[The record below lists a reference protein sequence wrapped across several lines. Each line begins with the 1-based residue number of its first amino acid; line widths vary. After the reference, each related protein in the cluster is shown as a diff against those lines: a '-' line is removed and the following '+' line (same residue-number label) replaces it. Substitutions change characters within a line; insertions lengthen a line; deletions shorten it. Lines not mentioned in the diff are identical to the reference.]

1 MKIAPGTMNWFH
13 ALMPTPLNRLPPFA
27 ALVAF
32 DAVLRHGSM
41 TLAAD
46 ELGLT
51 QSAISHRLRDLE
63 RYFGLTLFERMNP
76 GLRVTDA
83 GHRLSRELSPVLGTL
98 SGLRRHVRG
107 RPEVRPFRIGT
118 GSALLN
124 WWLSPRLPALAAAF
138 PDLAIEVVTWDPAA
152 PRADADLGLVWMP
165 REAIAEQPCELR
177 FPDEFVFP
185 IASPKL
191 LGRRPASD
199 GWSDLPLLAKGHRG
213 EDMGPE
219 WSWATW
225 LGPGTTRPEAMRFRD
240 ISGTLQA
247 AVDGNGIALG
257 RSLLVADALRQRRL
271 KRLGRRSEARLC
283 SKVQIARWRDPTD
296 GDAERMANWLVAHAS
311 GASAQS

>member
-1 MKIAPGTMNWFH
+1 MLTRA
-13 ALMPTPLNRLPPFA
+13 NRLPPFA

-51 QSAISHRLRDLE
+51 QSAISHRLRELE
-63 RYFGLTLFERMNP
+63 RYFGLALFERLNP

-83 GHRLSRELSPVLGTL
+83 GSRLARELAPLLGTL
-98 SGLRRHVRG
+98 AGLHRHVRG
-107 RPEVRPFRIGT
+107 RPDVRPFRIGT

-138 PDLAIEVVTWDPAA
+138 PDLAIEVMTWDPTA
-152 PRADADLGLVWMP
+152 PSGDADLALIWMP
-165 REAIAEQPCELR
+165 REALAAQPCELR

-191 LGRRPASD
+191 LKGERAT
-199 GWSDLPLLAKGHRG
+199 GWPDLPLLAKGHRG

-219 WSWATW
+219 WSWTTW
-225 LGPGTTRPEAMRFRD
+225 LGPSTTRPEAMRFRD

-247 AVDGNGIALG
+247 AVDGNGVALG
-257 RSLLVADALRQRRL
+257 RSLLVADALRRRRL

-296 GDAERMANWLVAHAS
+296 SDAERMASWLVAR
-311 GASAQS
+311 ASA

>member
-1 MKIAPGTMNWFH
+1 MLTRA
-13 ALMPTPLNRLPPFA
+13 NRLPPFA

-51 QSAISHRLRDLE
+51 QSAISHRLRELE
-63 RYFGLTLFERMNP
+63 RYFGLALFERLNP

-83 GHRLSRELSPVLGTL
+83 GSRLARELAPLLGTL
-98 SGLRRHVRG
+98 AGLHRHVRG
-107 RPEVRPFRIGT
+107 RPDVRPFRIGT
-118 GSALLN
+118 GSALLT

-138 PDLAIEVVTWDPAA
+138 PDLAIEVVTWDPTG
-152 PRADADLGLVWMP
+152 PSGDADLGLVWLP
-165 REAIAEQPCELR
+165 RTTAAEGSCELR

-185 IASPKL
+185 IAAPKL
-191 LGRRPASD
+191 LKDRVPNDA
-199 GWSDLPLLAKGHRG
+199 WSSLPLLAKGHRG
-213 EDMGPE
+213 EDMGAE
-219 WSWATW
+219 WSWTTW
-225 LGPGTTRPEAMRFRD
+225 LGADPARPEAMRFRD

-247 AVDGNGIALG
+247 AVDGNGVALG
-257 RSLLVADALRQRRL
+257 RSLLVADALRRRRL

-296 GDAERMANWLVAHAS
+296 GDAERMASWLVAHAS
-311 GASAQS
+311 A

>member
-1 MKIAPGTMNWFH
+1 MHTTSH
-13 ALMPTPLNRLPPFA
+13 RLPPFA

-41 TLAAD
+41 TLAAA

-63 RYFGLTLFERMNP
+63 RYFGLALFERMNP
-76 GLRVTDA
+76 GLRVTEA
-83 GHRLSRELSPVLGTL
+83 GHRLSRELSPLLGTL

-107 RPEVRPFRIGT
+107 RPDIRPFRIGT

-138 PDLAIEVVTWDPAA
+138 PDLAIEVVTWDPAV
-152 PRADADLGLVWMP
+152 PRGDADLGLVWMP
-165 REAIAEQPCELR
+165 REAVADESCQLR

-185 IASPKL
+185 IVSPKL
-191 LGRRPASD
+191 LGRRHASD

-219 WSWATW
+219 WSWTTW
-225 LGPGTTRPEAMRFRD
+225 LGTDATRPEAMRFRD

-247 AVDGNGIALG
+247 AVDGNGVALG
-257 RSLLVADALRQRRL
+257 RSLLVADALRRRRL
-271 KRLGRRSEARLC
+271 RRLGRKSEARLC

-296 GDAERMANWLVAHAS
+296 DDAARMAGWLVSNATS
-311 GASAQS
+311 

>member
-1 MKIAPGTMNWFH
+1 
-13 ALMPTPLNRLPPFA
+13 MPSQPHRLPPFA

-41 TLAAD
+41 TLAAA

-63 RYFGLTLFERMNP
+63 RYFGLTLFERLNP

-83 GHRLSRELSPVLGTL
+83 GHRLSHELTPLLGTL

-107 RPEVRPFRIGT
+107 RPQVRPFRIGT

-138 PDLAIEVVTWDPAA
+138 PDLAIEVMTWDPAA
-152 PRADADLGLVWMP
+152 PRGDVDLGLVWIP
-165 REAIAEQPCELR
+165 REASTEGPCEVR

-185 IASPKL
+185 IVSPKL
-191 LGRRPASD
+191 LKCHGPHD
-199 GWSDLPLLAKGHRG
+199 EWSALPLLAKGHRG

-219 WSWATW
+219 WSWTTW
-225 LGPGTTRPEAMRFRD
+225 LGPNSTRPEAMRFRD

-247 AVDGNGIALG
+247 AVDGNGVALG
-257 RSLLVADALRQRRL
+257 RSLLVADALRRRRL

-296 GDAERMANWLVAHAS
+296 HDAARMAAWLVANAAS
-311 GASAQS
+311 

>member
-1 MKIAPGTMNWFH
+1 MLTRSH
-13 ALMPTPLNRLPPFA
+13 RLPPFA

-41 TLAAD
+41 TLAAA

-51 QSAISHRLRDLE
+51 QSAISHRLRELE
-63 RYFGLTLFERMNP
+63 RYFGLALFERLNP

-83 GHRLSRELSPVLGTL
+83 GNRLARELAPLLGTL
-98 SGLRRHVRG
+98 AGLHRHVRG
-107 RPEVRPFRIGT
+107 QTDVRPFRIGT

-138 PDLAIEVVTWDPAA
+138 PNLSIEVMTWDPTA
-152 PRADADLGLVWMP
+152 PSGDADLALVWLS
-165 REAIAEQPCELR
+165 RAALAEQPCELR

-191 LGRRPASD
+191 LRAHPSSASL
-199 GWSDLPLLAKGHRG
+199 SDLPLLAKGHRG
-213 EDMGPE
+213 EDMEAE
-219 WSWATW
+219 WLWTTW
-225 LGPGTTRPEAMRFRD
+225 LGAVAKQPEAMRFRD

-247 AVDGNGIALG
+247 AVDGNGVALA
-257 RSLLVADALRQRRL
+257 RSLLVADALRRRRL

-283 SKVQIARWRDPTD
+283 SNVQVARWRDPTD
-296 GDAERMANWLVAHAS
+296 DDAARMASWLVAN
-311 GASAQS
+311 ASA

>member
-1 MKIAPGTMNWFH
+1 
-13 ALMPTPLNRLPPFA
+13 MPHRLPPFA

-63 RYFGLTLFERMNP
+63 RYFGLALFERMNP
-76 GLRVTDA
+76 GLRVTEA
-83 GHRLSRELSPVLGTL
+83 GRRLSHELAPLLGTL

-107 RPEVRPFRIGT
+107 RPEMRPFRIGT
-118 GSALLN
+118 GAALLN
-124 WWLSPRLPALAAAF
+124 WWLSPRLAALVAAF

-152 PRADADLGLVWMP
+152 PTHIEADLSLVWMP
-165 REAIAEQPCELR
+165 RASITEAAPCELR

-191 LGRRPASD
+191 LKGQRAPAE
-199 GWSDLPLLAKGHRG
+199 WSDLPLLAKGHRG

-225 LGPGTTRPEAMRFRD
+225 LGRSNTQPEAMRFRD
-240 ISGTLQA
+240 IGGTLQA
-247 AVDGNGIALG
+247 AVDGNGVALG
-257 RSLLVADALRQRRL
+257 RSLLVADALRRRRL
-271 KRLGRRSEARLC
+271 RRLGRRSEARLC
-283 SKVQIARWRDPTD
+283 SKVQVARWRDPTD
-296 GDAERMANWLVAHAS
+296 DDAARMAAWLVARA
-311 GASAQS
+311 